1 MAAIVAAGTPSS
13 TAAPPAA
20 ASPAAAAPK
29 TAAPK
34 TTAAAP
40 KKVSKTR
47 INLQAVGSA
56 PQLKKTRFKI
66 ESDKPFAV
74 LDTVLRAQLKL
85 DAAPGGAL
93 FLYLC
98 SGFCPALDEPI
109 ATLVDNFGTGQG
121 KKREL
126 VVQYCLQPAWG

>member
-1 MAAIVAAGTPSS
+1 MTD
-13 TAAPPAA
+13 AAPESPSPSAAPAPTGPA
-20 ASPAAAAPK
+20 DAPAPAAAA
-29 TAAPK
+29 
-34 TTAAAP
+34 

-74 LDTVLRAQLKL
+74 LDAFLRAQLKL
-85 DAAPGGAL
+85 DAAQGDAL

-98 SGFCPALDEPI
+98 SGFCPSLEETI
-109 ATLVDNFGTGQG
+109 STLVDNFGTGQG

>member
-1 MAAIVAAGTPSS
+1 MRQ
-13 TAAPPAA
+13 
-20 ASPAAAAPK
+20 K
-29 TAAPK
+29 TAAVP
-34 TTAAAP
+34 A
-40 KKVSKTR
+40 KKVPKTR

-74 LDTVLRAQLKL
+74 LDAFLRGQLKL
-85 DAAPGGAL
+85 GAAPEDTL

>member
-1 MAAIVAAGTPSS
+1 MDTDTASGESPSS
-13 TAAPPAA
+13 VPAPAPAEPAA
-20 ASPAAAAPK
+20 APAPAPAAA
-29 TAAPK
+29 
-34 TTAAAP
+34 
-40 KKVSKTR
+40 KKVPKTR

-74 LDTVLRAQLKL
+74 LDAFLRAQLKL
-85 DAAPGGAL
+85 DATKGDAL

-98 SGFCPALDEPI
+98 SGFCPSLEETI
-109 ATLVDNFGTGQG
+109 STLVDNFGTGQG